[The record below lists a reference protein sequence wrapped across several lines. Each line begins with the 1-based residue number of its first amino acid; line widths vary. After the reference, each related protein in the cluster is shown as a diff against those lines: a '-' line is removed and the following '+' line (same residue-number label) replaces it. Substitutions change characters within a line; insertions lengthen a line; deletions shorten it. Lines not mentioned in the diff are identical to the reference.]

1 MGTQAPPRP
10 PGPPATPSPGSGAD
24 AAGSRRVGVVVA
36 SAVVLV
42 TLALATVLIGA
53 QLPGGGLAP
62 NPVGSVAP
70 AFELVT
76 LDGDPLALADVADGP
91 VLLTFWA
98 SWCTTCKADM
108 PALDRLARTW
118 GPRGVTVVGVVIED
132 RFEDAVA
139 SAAEHRLS
147 YPSVFD
153 AELTVKDAY
162 GVTGTPETY
171 LIGADG
177 RVAAKWIGPVPEHDV
192 EFQLALATG

>member
-1 MGTQAPPRP
+1 MGTQAPPRLP
-10 PGPPATPSPGSGAD
+10 EPPATPSPGSGAD

-36 SAVVLV
+36 SAIVLV
-42 TLALATVLIGA
+42 TLALAAVLIGA

-70 AFELVT
+70 GFELAT
-76 LDGDPLALADVADGP
+76 LDGDPLALVDVADGP

-108 PALDRLARTW
+108 PTLDRLARAW
-118 GPRGVTVVGVVIED
+118 GPRGVAVVGVVIED
-132 RFEDAVA
+132 RLEDAIA
-139 SAAEHRLS
+139 SAAEHQLS

-171 LIGADG
+171 LIGTDG

-192 EFQLALATG
+192 EFQLSLATS

>member
-1 MGTQAPPRP
+1 MGAQAPPRLP
-10 PGPPATPSPGSGAD
+10 DPSPDTPGTAT
-24 AAGSRRVGVVVA
+24 AGSRRVGIAVA
-36 SAVVLV
+36 SGIVIV
-42 TLALATVLIGA
+42 TLALAAVLVSA

-62 NPVGSVAP
+62 NPVGAVAP
-70 AFELVT
+70 GFELAT
-76 LDGDPLALADVADGP
+76 LDGDPLALVDVADGP

-108 PALDRLARTW
+108 PALDRLARAW

-132 RFEDAVA
+132 RLEDAVA
-139 SAAEHRLS
+139 SAAEHQLS